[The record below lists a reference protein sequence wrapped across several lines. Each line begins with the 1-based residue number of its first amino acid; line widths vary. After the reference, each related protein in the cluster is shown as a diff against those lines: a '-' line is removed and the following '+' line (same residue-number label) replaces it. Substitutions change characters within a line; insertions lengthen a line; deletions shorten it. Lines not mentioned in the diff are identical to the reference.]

1 MRKGFTLVEALVVVI
16 VLPFMMLVLDDLFRT
31 LIKDIPR
38 SYQVVQENAS
48 LLSMLEQMQKDIDKA
63 KGLPESFDEY
73 TTGDKLLLIE
83 LAEGMICYQLKDEN
97 VLRRKLTDKTDNQQ
111 SPPAAGIVQNPALLG
126 ALGQTVWSVPNAK
139 VEWQVWRK
147 DRDGYAVEVKTHI
160 EHKIRGE
167 HWEKKMANSHLYFV
181 GAF

>member
-1 MRKGFTLVEALVVVI
+1 MRKGFTIVEVLVVVI
-16 VLPFMMLVLDDLFRT
+16 ILPFIMLVLNDFFRT

-38 SYQVVQENAS
+38 SYQTVQENTS
-48 LLSMLEQMQKDIDKA
+48 LLSVLEQIQKDVDEA

-83 LAEGMICYQLKDEN
+83 LTEGMICYQLKDEK
-97 VLRRKLTDKTDNQQ
+97 VFRRKLTDNQQ
-111 SPPAAGIVQNPALLG
+111 SND
-126 ALGQTVWSVPNAK
+126 LGQTVWSIPNAK

-147 DRDGYAVEVKTHI
+147 DGAGYAVEVKTHI
-160 EHKIRGE
+160 EHKIRGD